1 MPLAPRANGAAY
13 VAAATL
19 AGSIFLFWH
28 TFDPIYQTSFAAAG
42 RGPMFFPRIILG
54 LMIALAAAVVL
65 RSLAGR
71 SLAGRSLAG
80 DGASMERR
88 AVLPVTIAVVLTATY
103 VFAIPETGYLL
114 ATLAY
119 ALLLPP
125 VFGDRKPVTIAGFA
139 LCYAVATWFLF
150 ERSPVFG
157 DRKPVTIAGFALCY
171 AVATWFLFERV
182 FLIILPKSPWFATF

>member
-65 RSLAGR
+65 R

-150 ERSPVFG
+150 ER
-157 DRKPVTIAGFALCY
+157 
-171 AVATWFLFERV
+171 V